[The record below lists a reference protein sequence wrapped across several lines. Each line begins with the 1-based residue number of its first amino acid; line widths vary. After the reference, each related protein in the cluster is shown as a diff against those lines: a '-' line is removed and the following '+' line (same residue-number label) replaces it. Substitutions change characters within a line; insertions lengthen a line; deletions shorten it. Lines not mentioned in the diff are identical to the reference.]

1 MATVADIL
9 ARRPA
14 RARERDPLPAVMIGA
29 AILACVAVASL
40 LVVIFW
46 LSFTSGTPGAE
57 LEYTIDNYSDMF
69 LDRVTWL
76 VIGNTFGFAGVTL
89 CVALAIGLPMAWLI
103 ERTDFPGKRVVFTLF
118 TVALLL
124 PGFSVALGWL
134 FLLNPRVGAIN
145 HLVMALF
152 GLAEA
157 PFNVSTV
164 MGMGMVEGLSLTP
177 VIFIMTSIV
186 FRSMDASLEEAAR
199 MGGATLWQTLCRVT
213 LPVAWPGILAASIY
227 VFAIGFA
234 AFDIPAILGMSNRI
248 YTFSTYVYHNINPDG
263 GLPEYGL
270 VAALSMFMLCF
281 AVAMTIWYSRVQR
294 QAPRYAVVTGKS
306 YRPSIVKLGRRKPL
320 AVGFVVTYFTV
331 AQLLPVLMLIWA
343 SGLPYLQPLSAAAF
357 DNLTWQNYTD
367 LQSDVVVLGIKNTA
381 TLMVLVPTI
390 AVTLAV
396 GISWVVLRS
405 KLRFRSVVEFFAF
418 LPHTIPP
425 IVFSVA
431 AWLLALFVLSE
442 IFPIYGTIWILVLVY
457 VVQRISYCTRMTNSA
472 MIQVH
477 KELEES
483 ATICGAA
490 TAGVMRRVLVPLLL
504 PAMMYA
510 WIWTALLAYRELT
523 LPVVLT
529 TAGNQTL
536 SMVVWGLVQ
545 TSAFGPA
552 SAVALIMVV
561 LMLPILVLYWT
572 IARRTG
578 IVPAG

>member
-1 MATVADIL
+1 VATVTETL
-9 ARRPA
+9 AHRRAPA
-14 RARERDPLPAVMIGA
+14 GRRDLLPALMVGA
-29 AILACVAVASL
+29 ATLACVAVASL

-46 LSFTSGTPGAE
+46 LSFTDGTPGME
-57 LEYTIDNYSDMF
+57 LEYTLENFSDMF
-69 LDRVTWL
+69 LDKVTYL
-76 VIGNTFGFAGVTL
+76 VIGNTLGFAATTL

-103 ERTDFPGKRVVFTLF
+103 ERTNFPGKRVVFTLF

-145 HLVMALF
+145 HLFMGLF
-152 GLAEA
+152 GLSEA
-157 PFNVSTV
+157 PFNVSTIF
-164 MGMGMVEGLSLTP
+164 GMGMVEGLSLTP
-177 VIFIMTSIV
+177 VIFIMTSVV

-199 MGGATLWQTLCRVT
+199 MGGATLFETMRRIT
-213 LPVAWPGILAASIY
+213 LPLAWPGILAASIY

-234 AFDIPAILGMSNRI
+234 AFDVPAILGMSNRI

-263 GLPEYGL
+263 GLPEYGA
-270 VAALSMFMLCF
+270 VAALSMFMLSL
-281 AVAMTIWYSRVQR
+281 AVLMTLWYARVQR
-294 QAPRYAVVTGKS
+294 QAPRYAIVTGKA
-306 YRPSIVKLGRRKPL
+306 YRPVIVRLGRFKWL
-320 AVGFVVTYFTV
+320 AIAFVVAYFTL

-343 SGLPYLQPLSAAAF
+343 SVLPYLQPVSAAAF
-357 DNLTWQNYTD
+357 DSLTWKNYTD
-367 LQSDVVVLGIKNTA
+367 LQPDVLVLGMRNTGV
-381 TLMVLVPTI
+381 LMLLVPTI

-405 KLRFRSVVEFFAF
+405 KLRGRAVFEFFAF

-431 AWLLALFVLSE
+431 AWLLALFVLAE
-442 IFPIYGTIWILVLVY
+442 VLPLYGTIWILVLVY
-457 VVQRISYCTRMTNSA
+457 VVQRISYCTRMTNTA

-483 ATICGAA
+483 ATIFGAP
-490 TAGVMRRVLVPLLL
+490 TAGVMRRVLLPLLA
-504 PAMMYA
+504 PAMAYA

-529 TAGNQTL
+529 TSGNQTL

-552 SAVALIMVV
+552 SAVALIMVG
-561 LMLPILVLYWT
+561 LMIPILILYWT
-572 IARRTG
+572 VARRTG
-578 IVPAG
+578 IAPSG